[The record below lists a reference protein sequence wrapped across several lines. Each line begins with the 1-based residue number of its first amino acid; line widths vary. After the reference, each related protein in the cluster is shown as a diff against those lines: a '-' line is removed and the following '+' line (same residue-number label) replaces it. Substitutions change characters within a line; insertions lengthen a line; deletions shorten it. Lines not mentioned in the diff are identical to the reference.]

1 MRGPVL
7 TAAALLAVAT
17 ACHAGHPEHVWP
29 TTAACIDTTGAW
41 WTVLQQWGASESLH
55 QWRNDSLR
63 TVLRAM
69 ADTDQAVR
77 NAWIANQRD
86 RALERRMHVV
96 DSVNDVRIRAILASD
111 GWPTRTLVG
120 ARGESAAWLIV
131 QHGDDSLQH
140 LGLRLLAQTADSEV
154 NPTEVAMLEDRV
166 RMHDHLP
173 QRFGSQ
179 LSERTDGN
187 LELYV
192 LDDSEH
198 VDERRSRVGLPP
210 LKEYECQIEATYH
223 HRVVSRPGS

>member
-1 MRGPVL
+1 MSVRVL
-7 TAAALLAVAT
+7 MATAVLVAGA
-17 ACHAGHPEHVWP
+17 ACHARPPDHAWP
-29 TTAACIDTTGAW
+29 TTASCIDTTGAW

-69 ADTDQAVR
+69 ADTDQGVR
-77 NAWIANQRD
+77 NAWIAKQQD
-86 RALERRMHVV
+86 SALARRMHVV
-96 DSVNDVRIRAILASD
+96 DSVNAVRIRAILAND

-140 LGLRLLAQTADSEV
+140 MGLRLLAQAADSEV

-166 RMHDHLP
+166 RMHDHRP

-187 LELYV
+187 LELYL
-192 LDDSEH
+192 LDDPEH
-198 VDERRSRVGLPP
+198 VEERRARVGLPP

-223 HRVVSRPGS
+223 RRVVSVY